1 MTLKELRKLD
11 FYVIKSFY
19 DLEADGALRTKGD
32 KYNVKNVTKKRITE
46 LLDKGFIDYKKEWE
60 HG

>member
-1 MTLKELRKLD
+1 MTLKELIKLD

-46 LLDKGFIDYKKEWE
+46 LLDKGFIDYKKE
-60 HG
+60 

>member
-19 DLEADGALRTKGD
+19 DLEADGGLRTKGD

-46 LLDKGFIDYKKEWE
+46 LLDKGFIDYKKE
-60 HG
+60 